1 MQSINLALILKE
13 LRQNAGLTQK
23 QLAAEVGVTKSTIS
37 FYELN
42 ERFPSAAVLIQL
54 AAFFHVSTD
63 YLLGIDHVKR
73 LDMST
78 LTECETSA
86 VTLITDLLSHKNPV

>member
-1 MQSINLALILKE
+1 MQAINLALILKD

-54 AAFFHVSTD
+54 AAFS
-63 YLLGIDHVKR
+63 
-73 LDMST
+73 M
-78 LTECETSA
+78 
-86 VTLITDLLSHKNPV
+86 